1 MTDPGGRSRVAV
13 GFRPLG
19 EKKLYQGSLISLAR
33 GTFSAPDGAQF
44 ERDIVHH
51 PGAVSMVPYL
61 EETGE
66 VVMVRQYRAAIDRV
80 LLEIPAGKR
89 DVDGEAPEVTA
100 QRELV
105 EEIGMRAGR
114 LELLA
119 EFYNSPGFSDE
130 YSYTYLA
137 ADLQPDTPERHGV
150 EEEHMTLERIRLAD
164 VPALIERREIV
175 DAKTIIGLMLAR
187 DREAPK

>member
-1 MTDPGGRSRVAV
+1 M

-19 EKKLYQGSLISLAR
+19 EKELYRGSLISLAR
-33 GTFSAPDGAQF
+33 GTFSAPDGTQF
-44 ERDIVHH
+44 ERDVVHH

-61 EETGE
+61 EDTGE

-137 ADLQPDTPERHGV
+137 GDLQPDAPERHGI
-150 EEEHMTLERIRLAD
+150 EEEHMTLERIRLDD
-164 VPALIERREIV
+164 VPALIQRREIV
-175 DAKTIIGLMLAR
+175 DAKTIVGLMLAWN
-187 DREAPK
+187 REPQK